1 MRSWRVPCLAAGV
14 LAVTVVQAPAQVA
27 ATTQPRAVT
36 AAASLSAEMPALPV
50 TLADAVDRA
59 MTFNLG
65 VLSRDEQLTSA
76 RGARVRAL
84 RDLLPRVDARLAG
97 TRQTTNLAAF
107 GFDASRFPGLSSVVG
122 PFDIVDARLHA
133 TQSVLDLAARADL
146 RSRTAS
152 VDAARLDAM
161 NEREVVTYVVT
172 TLYWQ
177 AVAGQR
183 RIDTARA
190 QLATAEALLHR
201 AEQLR
206 DAGVVAGID
215 VVRAQVAVSARR
227 QRVVSAESEAAKQQI
242 QLARAMGLP
251 VTQRLTLRDA
261 TGRPLTPLASD
272 DALVADALASRSD
285 LGAAQ
290 QRVASADAALTRV
303 RNEALPAVGISVDY
317 GTIGSTLPSARPTY
331 ALAGQVRVPLFDVD
345 RIGRRMEQAAA
356 LEQRRAEE
364 RDARARVE
372 AEVRTAL
379 LDVRA
384 SEQQWAV
391 SRERQRLAEQEV
403 ALAQVRFEAGVTG
416 NLELLQAQ
424 SEVDAATDDVIASEY
439 AQQVARAALARAVG
453 HTLAP

>member
-1 MRSWRVPCLAAGV
+1 MRAWRLPWLAAG
-14 LAVTVVQAPAQVA
+14 LLA
-27 ATTQPRAVT
+27 ATVLPAAAQT
-36 AAASLSAEMPALPV
+36 AATPPQAVSTMPNSSAETPSLRL
-50 TLADAVDRA
+50 TLADTVDRA
-59 MTFNLG
+59 ITVNLG
-65 VLSRDEQLTSA
+65 VLSRDAQLASA
-76 RGARVRAL
+76 RGARLRAL

-107 GFDASRFPGLSSVVG
+107 GFDATRFPGLSSVVG

-161 NEREVVTYVVT
+161 NERDAVTYVVT

-177 AVAGQR
+177 AVSGQR
-183 RIDTARA
+183 RIETARA
-190 QLATAEALLHR
+190 QLTTAEALFHR

-206 DAGVVAGID
+206 EAGVVAGID

-227 QRVVSAESEAAKQQI
+227 QRLVAAESEAAKQLMQV
-242 QLARAMGLP
+242 ARAVGLP

-261 TGRPLTPLASD
+261 TERPLTPLASD
-272 DALVADALASRSD
+272 DTLVADALASRSD
-285 LGAAQ
+285 LKAAQ
-290 QRVASADAALTRV
+290 QRVASTEAALTRV
-303 RNEALPAVGISVDY
+303 RNEALPAVGLSVDY
-317 GTIGSTLPSARPTY
+317 GTIGATLPSARPTY

-345 RIGRRMEQAAA
+345 RVGRRMEQAAA
-356 LEQRRAEE
+356 LDQRRAEE

-372 AEVRTAL
+372 AEVRTVL
-379 LDVRA
+379 LDVRT

-424 SEVDAATDDVIASEY
+424 SEVEAAIDDVIASEY

-453 HTLAP
+453 HPLVP